1 MGKDER
7 GYIVLETISAFLL
20 FTLLVIAILSIISIV
35 TVQARI
41 HYAITQTCETV
52 SMYSYIL
59 DLTGAA
65 SHIQKNSAKAGAVQ
79 GEKDKFEANDS
90 GQLDGI
96 KHLDPDQIGEKGE
109 SLLNQVDDVAGKAA
123 ADPKNFIQH
132 LLNYGASQ
140 AGSQVFELLVRPLV
154 GRYLSNGELSGDQY
168 LRSYGVIGGL
178 DGLDFA
184 QLGAH
189 NSELLTASGNV
200 KIVVQYDV
208 EYSFGA
214 LILPFDEPKLHITQE
229 VMTKAWLGGE
239 GKGYT
244 G

>member
-1 MGKDER
+1 MAKDEN

-41 HYAITQTCETV
+41 HYAITQVCETV

-59 DLTGAA
+59 DLTGAD
-65 SHIQKNSAKAGAVQ
+65 SHIQKNSAKAGKVQ
-79 GEKDKFEANDS
+79 SEKDKFEANVN
-90 GQLDGI
+90 GLLDGI
-96 KHLDPDQIGEKGE
+96 KNLSPDQIGEKGE
-109 SLLNQVDDVAGKAA
+109 SLINQVDDVAGKAA

-132 LLNYGASQ
+132 LLNYGLNQ
-140 AGSQVFELLVRPLV
+140 AGSQALELLIRPLV
-154 GRYLSNGELSGDQY
+154 GRYLNNGELSGDQY
-168 LRSYGVIGGL
+168 LRNYGVINGL
-178 DGLDFA
+178 DGLDFS
-184 QLGAH
+184 QLGGH
-189 NSELLTASGNV
+189 NSELLNADGNV

-214 LILPFDEPKLHITQE
+214 LIMPFQEPKLHITQE

-239 GKGYT
+239 GKGYS